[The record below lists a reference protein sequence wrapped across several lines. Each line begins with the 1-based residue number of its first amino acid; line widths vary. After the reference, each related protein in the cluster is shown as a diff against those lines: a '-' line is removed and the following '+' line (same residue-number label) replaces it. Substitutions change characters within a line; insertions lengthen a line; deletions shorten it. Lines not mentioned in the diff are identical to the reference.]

1 MTLAKAFL
9 EETDCNELKEKKKK
23 KGRQLEWAMITSLIE
38 EGRESCS
45 ALWWDHP
52 EESKGGFALE
62 NGRDFG
68 VIAG

>member
-1 MTLAKAFL
+1 M
-9 EETDCNELKEKKKK
+9 NWKKKK
-23 KGRQLEWAMITSLIE
+23 KKRKTARVGHDYKFDW
-38 EGRESCS
+38 GGKRESCS

-68 VIAG
+68 VIAGWIGDDSEENG